1 MVDEALKQKLLDVLE
16 RIKGSLNGGIDEVA
30 GIRDEVMNVQRD
42 LHDELKEI
50 RKEVGEVMAAND
62 AVTKAYRE
70 TRKRLSERLESGD
83 APQMGLFDEAERFM
97 KLRVSFGEREGILR
111 KKRDEFERE
120 MSRVGRVA
128 DLSANIM
135 NKIRLAVDVLK
146 NRDDPAD
153 YVKTAGDTH
162 TVDLALQF
170 AERENKRLAREIH
183 DGPIQQFAAT
193 VLSFEYLERVV
204 TGGDREAIMNE
215 VKRIKA
221 QIRDTLGDFRGFLLQ
236 LQPVGLE
243 NGLGRA
249 IKRLAENYR
258 ERYGIEFNVEM
269 TQEEDGFSGVLR
281 SNLFRIVQEAASNAM
296 RHGRASKILVKYSY
310 SDSELFLEI
319 QDNGGGFDIE
329 TGKALAAER
338 GSYGLSNM
346 NERVSFVNGAIDIKS
361 KKGQGTKVTI
371 KAPIGG
377 NANGQDQDSFG
388 R

>member
-1 MVDEALKQKLLDVLE
+1 MLDETLKRKLLDVLE
-16 RIKGSLNGGIDEVA
+16 KTKESLNCGIDEVA
-30 GIRDEVMNVQRD
+30 AIRDEVMNVQRD
-42 LHDELKEI
+42 LHDELKDI
-50 RKEVGEVMAAND
+50 REEVGEVMAAND

-70 TRKRLSERLESGD
+70 TRKRLSVGTDSRD
-83 APQMGLFDEAERFM
+83 VPQMGLYDEAKRFM
-97 KLRVSFGEREGILR
+97 ELRVSFGDKEGVLR
-111 KKRDEFERE
+111 KRRDELDRE
-120 MSRVGRVA
+120 VVRVGRVA
-128 DLSANIM
+128 DQSASVM
-135 NKIRLAVDVLK
+135 NKMRLAMDVLE
-146 NRDDPAD
+146 NRDGPAD
-153 YVKTAGDTH
+153 YVKTADDAH

-183 DGPIQQFAAT
+183 DGPIQQFTAT
-193 VLSFEYLERVV
+193 VLSFEYLERVI

-221 QIRDTLGDFRGFLLQ
+221 QIRETLGDFRGFLLQ

-258 ERYGIEFNVEM
+258 ERYGVKFDVKT
-269 TQEEDGFSGVLR
+269 TQEEDDFSGVLR

-296 RHGRASKILVKYSY
+296 RHGKAAKITVEYYYSK
-310 SDSELFLEI
+310 SELSLVI
-319 QDNGGGFDIE
+319 SDDGGGFDIE

-346 NERVSFVNGAIDIKS
+346 NERVSFVNGTISIKS
-361 KKGQGTKVTI
+361 KKGRGTRVTI

-377 NANGQDQDSFG
+377 NSNGQDQDSSG
-388 R
+388 